1 LLRYKGYAVRFILIA
16 AKQLEFAKTRLA
28 LVLPPGERRALAEAM
43 FRDVLAASLGAT
55 ADHVAVV
62 TSDAGLLAMARA
74 AGALDIDEEFPRGLN
89 VAVALGTSALIE
101 QGARTVCTVLS
112 DIPLTAAEDI
122 DAVFAAMPDG
132 RGAVLVPSR
141 DFSGTNIICRSPA
154 DNVPTR
160 FGRMSLV
167 RHLDDCRTADV
178 PARVLRL
185 ARPALDLD
193 VIADLAEFERA
204 GSATHTQSHLARLGI
219 AHH

>member
-1 LLRYKGYAVRFILIA
+1 MRFILIA

-28 LVLPPGERRALAEAM
+28 PVLPAGERRALAEAM
-43 FRDVLAASLGAT
+43 YRDVLAASLGAT
-55 ADHVAVV
+55 AADHVAVV

-74 AGALDIDEEFPRGLN
+74 AGALAIDEEFPRGLH
-89 VAVALGTSALIE
+89 VAVALGTSALTA

-112 DIPLTAAEDI
+112 DIPLTAPEDI

-154 DNVPTR
+154 DVVPTR

-167 RHLDDCRTADV
+167 RHLDDCRSANV

-204 GSATHTQSHLARLGI
+204 GSATHTQNQLARLGI

>member
-1 LLRYKGYAVRFILIA
+1 MRFILIA

-28 LVLPPGERRALAEAM
+28 PVLPPGERRALAEAM
-43 FRDVLAASLGAT
+43 FRDVLAASLAARA
-55 ADHVAVV
+55 ADQVAVV
-62 TSDAGLLAMARA
+62 TSDAGLLAMARS
-74 AGALDIDEEFPRGLN
+74 AGAIVIDEEFPRGLN
-89 VAVALGTSALIE
+89 VAVALGTSELIAR
-101 QGARTVCTVLS
+101 GARTICTVLS

-122 DAVFAAMPDG
+122 DAVFAAMPPG

-154 DNVPTR
+154 DAVPTR

-167 RHLDDCRTADV
+167 RHLDDCRTANV
-178 PARVLRL
+178 PAKVLRL
-185 ARPALDLD
+185 AGPALDLD

>member
-1 LLRYKGYAVRFILIA
+1 MRFILIA

-28 LVLPPGERRALAEAM
+28 PVLPAGERRALAEAM

-55 ADHVAVV
+55 APDHVAVV

-74 AGALDIDEEFPRGLN
+74 AGALAIDEEFPRGLN
-89 VAVALGTSALIE
+89 VAVALGTSALIAH
-101 QGARTVCTVLS
+101 GARAVCTVLS
-112 DIPLTAAEDI
+112 DIPLTAPEDI

-132 RGAVLVPSR
+132 GGAVLVPSR

-154 DNVPTR
+154 DVVPTR

-167 RHLDDCRTADV
+167 RHLDDCRSANV

-204 GSATHTQSHLARLGI
+204 GSGTHTQNQLARLHI

>member
-1 LLRYKGYAVRFILIA
+1 VRFILIA

-28 LVLPPGERRALAEAM
+28 GAFAPTQRRALAEAM
-43 FRDVLAASLGAT
+43 FRDVLAASCGARA

-62 TSDAGLLAMARA
+62 TSDADLLKLARSARA
-74 AGALDIDEEFPRGLN
+74 LAIDEEFPRGLN
-89 VAVALGTSALIE
+89 VAVALATRALIA

-112 DIPLTAAEDI
+112 DIPLITAEDI
-122 DAVFAAMPDG
+122 DAVFAAMPAG
-132 RGAVLVPSR
+132 RGVVLVPSR
-141 DFSGTNIICRSPA
+141 DLSGTNVICRSPA
-154 DNVPTR
+154 DVTGTR

-167 RHLDDCRTADV
+167 RHLNDCRTTDV
-178 PARVLRL
+178 PATVLRL

-204 GSATHTQSHLARLGI
+204 GSSTHTQNQLARLGI

>member
-1 LLRYKGYAVRFILIA
+1 VRFILIA

-28 LVLPPGERRALAEAM
+28 PVLPPGERRALAEAM
-43 FRDVLAASLGAT
+43 FRDVLAASMGAA

-62 TSDAGLLAMARA
+62 TSDAGLLAMAQS
-74 AGALDIDEEFPRGLN
+74 AGALTIDEEFPRGLN
-89 VAVALGTSALIE
+89 AAVALSTSALIA
-101 QGARTVCTVLS
+101 QGAETVCTVLS

-122 DAVFAAMPDG
+122 DAVFAAMPPG

-141 DFSGTNIICRSPA
+141 DFSGTNMICRSPA
-154 DNVPTR
+154 DAVPTR

-167 RHLDDCRTADV
+167 RHLDDCRSAGI
-178 PARVLRL
+178 PAKVLRL

-193 VIADLAEFERA
+193 VIGDLVEFERA
-204 GSATHTQSHLARLGI
+204 GSATHTQNQLSRLGI

>member
-1 LLRYKGYAVRFILIA
+1 VRFILIA

-28 LVLPPGERRALAEAM
+28 PMLPPGERRALAEAM
-43 FRDVLAASLGAT
+43 FRDVLAASMSAT

-62 TSDAGLLAMARA
+62 TSDAGLLAMAQS
-74 AGALDIDEEFPRGLN
+74 AGALTIDEEFPRGLN
-89 VAVALGTSALIE
+89 AAVALSTSALIG
-101 QGARTVCTVLS
+101 QGAETVCTVLS

-122 DAVFAAMPDG
+122 DAVFAAMPSG

-141 DFSGTNIICRSPA
+141 DFSGTNMICRSPA
-154 DNVPTR
+154 DGVPTR

-167 RHLDDCRTADV
+167 RHLDDCRGAGI

-193 VIADLAEFERA
+193 VVGDLAEFERA
-204 GSATHTQSHLARLGI
+204 GSATHTQNQLSRLGI

>member
-1 LLRYKGYAVRFILIA
+1 VRFILIA

-28 LVLPPGERRALAEAM
+28 PALPPGERRALAEAM
-43 FRDVLAASLGAT
+43 FRDVLAASLGSAA

-74 AGALDIDEEFPRGLN
+74 AGALVIDEEFPRGLN
-89 VAVALGTSALIE
+89 VAVALGTSELIAR
-101 QGARTVCTVLS
+101 GARTICTVLS

-154 DNVPTR
+154 DAVPTR

-167 RHLDDCRTADV
+167 RHLDDCRNADV